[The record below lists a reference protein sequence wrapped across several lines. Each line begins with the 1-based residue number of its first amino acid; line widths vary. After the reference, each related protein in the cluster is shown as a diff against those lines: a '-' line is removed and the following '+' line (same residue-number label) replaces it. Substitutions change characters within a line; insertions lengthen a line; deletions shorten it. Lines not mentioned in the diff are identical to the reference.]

1 MFFILFSQNNSFLA
15 ILKCQP
21 LLQVLHFFHPIF
33 KKRLALSVPL
43 IFPHLSNRH
52 SLGDFKRNKKDDMSM
67 FTQTT
72 TERVD
77 QLGPLSPTHKH
88 KTHKHTKHTNTQNTQ
103 THKIQAHCAVTYS
116 DLVEARNWNK
126 EFACDRLDSR
136 GHTGGAVQPEDL
148 RTK

>member
-1 MFFILFSQNNSFLA
+1 MIFGLFSQNNSSLA
-15 ILKCQP
+15 TSQL

-43 IFPHLSNRH
+43 IIPHLSNSHR
-52 SLGDFKRNKKDDMSM
+52 LGDFKRNKKDNMSM

-77 QLGPLSPTHKH
+77 QLGPLSPTHIH
-88 KTHKHTKHTNTQNTQ
+88 KTLKHTNTQNTQ
-103 THKIQAHCAVTYS
+103 THKIQAHCAVTHR

-126 EFACDRLDSR
+126 EFAGDRLDGR

-148 RTK
+148 GEK